1 MVREWSEFGSEFRS
15 ELELELEGGPADFL
29 MMLVVSESE
38 ISSESEIVSFPSE
51 VKRTLAGDLSMEGGL
66 FWGSF
71 SISGVFTGGEFK
83 WAVVFRSYVPHP
95 KSLLP
100 LSKASQ
106 DSPLILQVTR
116 FLTDITISCN
126 LQNIFSA
133 LLAIIN
139 EDSC

>member
-1 MVREWSEFGSEFRS
+1 MIQDNILQEDAKGFKGRS
-15 ELELELEGGPADFL
+15 
-29 MMLVVSESE
+29 
-38 ISSESEIVSFPSE
+38 
-51 VKRTLAGDLSMEGGL
+51 
-66 FWGSF
+66 
-71 SISGVFTGGEFK
+71 
-83 WAVVFRSYVPHP
+83 SYVPHP

-116 FLTDITISCN
+116 FLTDITISYN